1 MSALPIIVKQNS
13 PNPLSSQQFD
23 SVREEQSI
31 QIIASDEKLPSA
43 GLWLNASKPES
54 LLARMTYTLSVF
66 RRSND
71 RVVPSGTV
79 RVPYNSIGLRSSA
92 RRLALADPSTRI
104 VISNI
109 GKD

>member
-54 LLARMTYTLSVF
+54 PLARTTYALSMF

-71 RVVPSGTV
+71 RAVPSGAV
-79 RVPYNSIGLRSSA
+79 RVPYNSIGLRSSV
-92 RRLALADPSTRI
+92 RRLALADPSARI